1 MEGEKSVPWPFASDT
16 LKSYHSLGSP
26 KTSGSKPLK
35 GGLNDFS
42 EVSCITPDTQRL
54 TVVKDLH
61 HVHILFDQL
70 NVLLVLAPLLRFVK
84 LNAFGIQETSW
95 FTVHKCFFSV
105 RSPSKILLFPDS
117 SPKERNAGME
127 NVTQQY

>member
-61 HVHILFDQL
+61 HVHISTQCVVGSGTTTAVRKAECLWHPRDLMIYSSQVFLF
-70 NVLLVLAPLLRFVK
+70 
-84 LNAFGIQETSW
+84 G
-95 FTVHKCFFSV
+95 
-105 RSPSKILLFPDS
+105 
-117 SPKERNAGME
+117 KEP
-127 NVTQQY
+127 